1 VNKAARLRELLA
13 QPGPVLCPGVYDC
26 VSAKLA
32 ERAGFSTAAV
42 SGAALTASMLGYPDV
57 GLQSFSE
64 VLNQVR
70 NIARSVEIPMT
81 VDADTGYGN
90 ALNVMRATREF
101 ESAGL
106 AGVCYEDQTFP
117 KRCGHFEGKKVV
129 PVEEMVV
136 KIKAAC
142 EARRSDDFLIIA
154 RSDARAV
161 HGLEDAIVRALA
173 YREAG
178 ADMIFLDALTS
189 IEDLKEVARR
199 VPGLLKVTVQEGGKT
214 PVLPYQEL
222 YDMGYKL
229 ISYSSLLQRA
239 QIKAGLDALEVLKRE
254 GTTLS
259 IYPERIC
266 DHIAR
271 SELLEMARFYELEER
286 LYGPLLDTESS
297 QRQELRSRS
306 ESPATRNENIPI

>member
-1 VNKAARLRELLA
+1 
-13 QPGPVLCPGVYDC
+13 
-26 VSAKLA
+26 
-32 ERAGFSTAAV
+32 V
-42 SGAALTASMLGYPDV
+42 SGAALTASLLGYPDV
-57 GLQSFSE
+57 GLQSFAE

-70 NIARSVEIPMT
+70 NIARSVDIPIT

-101 ESAGL
+101 ENAGL
-106 AGVCYEDQTFP
+106 AGVSFEDQTFP
-117 KRCGHFEGKKVV
+117 KRCGHFEGKSVV
-129 PVEEMVV
+129 PVQEMVV

-154 RSDARAV
+154 RSDAKAI
-161 HGLEDAIVRALA
+161 HGLDDAIERALA

-178 ADMIFLDALTS
+178 ADIIFLDALTS
-189 IEDLKEVARR
+189 VEELKEVPRR

-214 PVLPYQEL
+214 PVLPYQDL

-239 QIKAGLDALEVLKRE
+239 QIKSGLDALEVLKRE

-259 IYPERIC
+259 LYPERIC

-271 SELLEMARFYELEER
+271 SELLGMARFYELEER
-286 LYGPLLDTESS
+286 LYGPLHDTEGS
-297 QRQELRSRS
+297 QRQELGSRSRPQTARS
-306 ESPATRNENIPI
+306 EDLPI